1 MSDSP
6 AALVQAVIDALA
18 LPPEARVD
26 QRVPKK
32 LFLEHGAPTAADR
45 KRIQSRLGEVTWVA
59 ALKPGTIAV
68 PAYRDAERKYL
79 EVAVLRMRTQG
90 GDDDTRLPELV
101 HRAIP
106 YPLLLLSEGE
116 ATLTLSLA
124 HKRWSRGEGER
135 VVLDGLLEQVVLHL
149 PLHAVERDFVSS
161 LAPAGERPRDLR
173 ELYDGWMARAQALA
187 AARVTERYVVAATEA
202 RVSERR
208 EALARYH
215 EVVRELAALRL
226 AAEREK
232 QINKRVELNLELRRL
247 EQERVELLERL

>member
-6 AALVQAVIDALA
+6 AALARAVIDALA

-45 KRIQSRLGEVTWVA
+45 KRIQTRLGEVTWVA

-68 PAYRDAERKYL
+68 PAYRDAEREYL
-79 EVAVLRMRTQG
+79 EVAVLNVRTQG
-90 GDDDTRLPELV
+90 AEDDARLPELV

-106 YPLLLLSEGE
+106 YPLLLLSEGD

-135 VVLDGLLEQVVLHL
+135 VVLDGALLVAVLHF
-149 PLHAVERDFVSS
+149 PPHAIESDFVSS
-161 LAPAGERPRDLR
+161 LAPAGERPRDLW
-173 ELYDGWMARAQALA
+173 ELYDGWMARVQALS
-187 AARVTERYVVAATEA
+187 AARITQRYVVATTAA

-208 EALARYH
+208 EALARYD
-215 EVVRELAALRL
+215 ETVRELAALRL

-232 QINKRVELNLELRRL
+232 QITKRVELNLELRRL
-247 EQERVELLERL
+247 EQERAELLERL